1 MFMMIVNSCNQ
12 RNTRNANAGKYGELL
27 SMLLT
32 RSWSEEAENKKQ
44 KENRQKETQK
54 EAQKETDTSSLDPR
68 AVQFLL
74 TWKPMSGY
82 LKFFGNPTSYLLNFY
97 LVSIFASAPYIH
109 TEI

>member
-12 RNTRNANAGKYGELL
+12 RNTSNANAGKYGELL

-32 RSWSEEAENKKQ
+32 RSWPEEAENRKQ

-54 EAQKETDTSSLDPR
+54 EAQKETDTSLDPR

-97 LVSIFASAPYIH
+97 LVSMFASAPYIH